1 MMTKTI
7 SKQKKSKSRKSSSDE
22 DETKKSKSHKRSCC
36 SCKRL
41 ITSTICLTLL
51 ATIALIT
58 WRYGPWAKDSA
69 NVSSLVAVSS
79 TNCDGCCNGLASNCN
94 LAVNEVVFP
103 MVHNAQS
110 SYENNFVGASNN
122 KGLEEALVTGY
133 RGLQLSTC
141 ICEGFLSKML
151 LEQDE
156 EWGLG
161 DSNLGFCDRSCGLGV
176 RDPKD
181 VLTNLKTFIETNTQE
196 ILIIEFS
203 MNDGSSSDLRT
214 ALQYSGLLD
223 HVYHPQDEYYIEE
236 WPTMQQL
243 IDDNTR
249 ILLFGSGD
257 GMESCPAYDCDDGIL
272 FAGDHFSRTETDG
285 SDLDSCDST
294 RSGDVVNV
302 GYFLMNH
309 YGENKMKVPS
319 PKKAR
324 ELNSYSNLEARME
337 ECQEKRL
344 PNLLAVEFWDEGDV
358 LEFVNIKNSG
368 KNREGG
374 EYLLATP
381 ENVEE
386 VVVEEEEESID
397 SEDAERGL
405 LRG

>member
-1 MMTKTI
+1 MNLI
-7 SKQKKSKSRKSSSDE
+7 HDKKIHATTNKICYQYKVLILEFEIRDKS
-22 DETKKSKSHKRSCC
+22 
-36 SCKRL
+36 
-41 ITSTICLTLL
+41 L
-51 ATIALIT
+51 A
-58 WRYGPWAKDSA
+58 
-69 NVSSLVAVSS
+69 
-79 TNCDGCCNGLASNCN
+79 
-94 LAVNEVVFP
+94 
-103 MVHNAQS
+103 
-110 SYENNFVGASNN
+110 
-122 KGLEEALVTGY
+122 
-133 RGLQLSTC
+133 
-141 ICEGFLSKML
+141 
-151 LEQDE
+151 
-156 EWGLG
+156 
-161 DSNLGFCDRSCGLGV
+161 
-176 RDPKD
+176 
-181 VLTNLKTFIETNTQE
+181 
-196 ILIIEFS
+196 
-203 MNDGSSSDLRT
+203 DLYQ
-214 ALQYSGLLD
+214 AIDWSGLD
-223 HVYHPQDEYYIEE
+223 SYVYHSPSIPNN

-257 GMESCPAYDCDDGIL
+257 GMESCPAYDCDDGVL

-294 RSGDVVNV
+294 MSEGNVNV

-358 LEFVNIKNSG
+358 LEFVDIKNSG

-374 EYLLATP
+374 EFMLATP
-381 ENVEE
+381 ENVEDA
-386 VVVEEEEESID
+386 EEKESID